1 MRLQQQLSL
10 IRRNQI
16 NRPGRTLM
24 DVNGEGQ
31 DTASERGEVHFLAA
45 LVDELMQAMLASG
58 VMTKAQLNE
67 VEQAV
72 AQRVG
77 SPPRAW

>member
-45 LVDELMQAMLASG
+45 LVDELMRAMLASG